1 MENDMHIYRLY
12 KEQDHKEQI
21 SDLINRKLDDL
32 RNSKEGWSMFFE
44 LAEQDQ
50 IAKAEEMMSD
60 MQSCSKLDS
69 FIQLRSDMQE
79 LFEQVLSSVV
89 RKKLKGMCNV
99 KRSGC
104 Y

>member
-1 MENDMHIYRLY
+1 MDIHGDIFNEY
-12 KEQDHKEQI
+12 KKQDHKEQI

-50 IAKAEEMMSD
+50 IAKAEKMMSD

-79 LFEQVLSSVV
+79 LFEQVLSAVV
-89 RKKLKGMCNV
+89 RKQIEGNV
-99 KRSGC
+99 
-104 Y
+104 